1 MKWLRLARD
10 LLYPLSFGL
19 ALSMSAHTKKAF
31 RSCRRQGNEMDWA
44 GGGSVAQHKA
54 IAAVRKCQSP
64 PSAEQIHSS
73 PLLLVT
79 VFPDGLC
86 QEGR

>member
-1 MKWLRLARD
+1 
-10 LLYPLSFGL
+10 
-19 ALSMSAHTKKAF
+19 
-31 RSCRRQGNEMDWA
+31 MDWA
-44 GGGSVAQHKA
+44 GSVSVAQHKA
-54 IAAVRKCQSP
+54 IAAVKKRQSP

-79 VFPDGLC
+79 LFPDGLC